1 MRLTAPSLTGTTTI
15 RTTRTTISGSGLS
28 APELCTLRLSNAE
41 PANWPKTNEASC
53 GRKAANFEWHL
64 PAGTKRERRKV
75 LLLIGR
81 KKKTSN
87 NQFNLTIPVVM
98 VCAGRFARHKPR
110 QALRAG
116 IAG

>member
-1 MRLTAPSLTGTTTI
+1 MKTAYAHPCA
-15 RTTRTTISGSGLS
+15 S
-28 APELCTLRLSNAE
+28 AEEGREDLFRKE
-41 PANWPKTNEASC
+41 EA
-53 GRKAANFEWHL
+53 
-64 PAGTKRERRKV
+64 
-75 LLLIGR
+75 
-81 KKKTSN
+81 SN

>member
-1 MRLTAPSLTGTTTI
+1 MKLANSP
-15 RTTRTTISGSGLS
+15 TRFH
-28 APELCTLRLSNAE
+28 EE
-41 PANWPKTNEASC
+41 P
-53 GRKAANFEWHL
+53 
-64 PAGTKRERRKV
+64 
-75 LLLIGR
+75 LLIGR